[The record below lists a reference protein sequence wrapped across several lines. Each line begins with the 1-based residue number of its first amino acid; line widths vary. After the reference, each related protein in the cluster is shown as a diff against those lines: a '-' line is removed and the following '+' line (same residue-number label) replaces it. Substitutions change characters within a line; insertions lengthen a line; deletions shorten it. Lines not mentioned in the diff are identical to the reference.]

1 MTEPKEEELEGE
13 DGGNGTD
20 MDGIPEAFSELAG
33 EVAVT
38 SSNGANSNST
48 SKRKAAGT
56 PSTSAPPCKKP
67 TVPARKPTSTS
78 ISTPKTILARLQ
90 ATKSSTPRTPATR
103 RRTAVTEGGDDD
115 DPPDITPRTLGARA
129 IARLT
134 EKASNDPSRDL
145 QPIRRPLPPR
155 FQDWNSDSDSDIG
168 AHDSSSDDEPSVPPP
183 TSNTNLTNPHIEDPF
198 YNQDLSDSDASTGI
212 SESPNGTP
220 RAYSPSAP
228 GPDTLHPFSTSAK
241 YRIMPPRGIVK
252 NPDGSTIDFDSCM
265 TFPEIPDLETL
276 NRNKNAGTKKM
287 EDVGES
293 VIPQRKVVLMS
304 FSDNITTPDIN
315 WTVHKTQT
323 SSSNANTNSDKV
335 TIGEPLS
342 PPLHS
347 SSLNLSTT
355 GDAIMLAYIE
365 ANNRAKAKAKEKK
378 QKGKGKKGGGDGEG
392 DGVVRKK
399 KKALRQPKYE
409 KRKYTWKDSTRKNKG
424 RLYDTRK
431 AEAEGEKG
439 CEGEGE
445 E

>member
-287 EDVGES
+287 ED
-293 VIPQRKVVLMS
+293 
-304 FSDNITTPDIN
+304 ITSPHQTSTGLFAKPKPPPPTP
-315 WTVHKTQT
+315 TPTQT
-323 SSSNANTNSDKV
+323 KSQSANPSHHPSTPARS
-335 TIGEPLS
+335 TSPLPATPS
-342 PPLHS
+342 C
-347 SSLNLSTT
+347 SLTSKP
-355 GDAIMLAYIE
+355 II
-365 ANNRAKAKAKEKK
+365 
-378 QKGKGKKGGGDGEG
+378 
-392 DGVVRKK
+392 
-399 KKALRQPKYE
+399 ALRPRLKRRNRRGRGRRVEGME
-409 KRKYTWKDSTRKNKG
+409 KEMGWLG
-424 RLYDTRK
+424 RRRRR
-431 AEAEGEKG
+431 
-439 CEGEGE
+439 
-445 E
+445 